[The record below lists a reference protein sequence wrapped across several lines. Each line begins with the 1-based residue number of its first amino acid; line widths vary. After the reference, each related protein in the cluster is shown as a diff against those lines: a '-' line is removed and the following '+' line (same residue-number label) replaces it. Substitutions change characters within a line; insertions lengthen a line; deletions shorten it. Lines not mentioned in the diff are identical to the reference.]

1 MSPEDGSSLI
11 WGITMAVLLIGSLA
25 ARRLPLGQT
34 LKMILAWIAI
44 FAGLFAVF
52 SFRNEFGM
60 IWDRVKADISGTANQ
75 QMAGNALK
83 LTRGDDGHFQVQARV
98 NGKAINFLVDSGATV
113 TSMSTET
120 ADAVGLEYDRGSIPV
135 LLETANGQ
143 TTAWRGKIASFDVG
157 GIISKDHTVFIGE
170 GLGETNLLGMNFL
183 DELASWKVEG
193 NVMTLEP

>member
-11 WGITMAVLLIGSLA
+11 WGVTMAVLLIGSLA

-34 LKMILAWIAI
+34 LKMMLAWIAI

-98 NGKAINFLVDSGATV
+98 NGKAVNFLVDSGASV
-113 TSMSTET
+113 TSMSTEA

-143 TTAWRGKIASFDVG
+143 TTAWRGKIVS
-157 GIISKDHTVFIGE
+157 
-170 GLGETNLLGMNFL
+170 
-183 DELASWKVEG
+183 
-193 NVMTLEP
+193 